1 MKKLLFLLSIVMFN
15 YTFSQENK
23 VKTFRFNPKINLGF
37 HTQNFIGDNYLAKG
51 HSNPAIGIETGLQ
64 VFSLK
69 KLNAG
74 FGIKRTTLKVSDKA
88 IGGNIDHTNINSIY
102 GFLSYDLLKVNKIN
116 LIPEVQIGGLQ
127 LKQKGDGNQY
137 GIQNGNFYNFS
148 VNVNYDINKY
158 LHPYLKI
165 GYTTYLLKTNTTDE
179 FKSYF
184 NHSNSL
190 NLTLGIQIL

>member
-15 YTFSQENK
+15 YTFSQVNK
-23 VKTFRFNPKINLGF
+23 VKTFRFNPKINLGL
-37 HTQNFIGDNYLAKG
+37 HTQNFIGDTYLAKG
-51 HSNPAIGIETGLQ
+51 HSDPAIGIETGLQ

-74 FGIKRTTLKVSDKA
+74 FGIKKTTLKVSDKT
-88 IGGNIDHTNINSIY
+88 IGGNIDHTNINSIH
-102 GFLSYDLLKVNKIN
+102 GFLSYDLLNDNKFNI
-116 LIPEVQIGGLQ
+116 IPEVQIGGLE
-127 LKQKGDGNQY
+127 LRQKGDGNLY
-137 GIQNGNFYNFS
+137 GVQNGNFYNFS
-148 VNVNYDINKY
+148 VNINYDINKY

-165 GYTTYLLKTNTTDE
+165 GFTTYQLKTNTTDE

-190 NLTLGIQIL
+190 NLSLGIQFL